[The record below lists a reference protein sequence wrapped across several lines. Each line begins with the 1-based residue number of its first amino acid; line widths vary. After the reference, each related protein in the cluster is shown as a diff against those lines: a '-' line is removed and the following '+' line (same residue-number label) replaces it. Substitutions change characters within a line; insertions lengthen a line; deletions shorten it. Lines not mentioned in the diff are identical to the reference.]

1 LPIFTITYADHS
13 DFDQSVDAA
22 DHFADSAGH
31 SDCSADPAGVV
42 DHFADSAGLVDC
54 SADLVDHFADSVGLV
69 DVVDHFADFVDLTF

>member
-1 LPIFTITYADHS
+1 LLIFTITYADHS
-13 DFDQSVDAA
+13 DFDHSVDAA
-22 DHFADSAGH
+22 
-31 SDCSADPAGVV
+31 